1 MKILIAVDGSP
12 HSLAAVTALVDR
24 ISWFRDAP
32 ALTLLYAHPPI
43 PYKAAAV
50 ANVGRE
56 AVEAYY
62 EEESVAALSGAQK
75 LLGARGI
82 AFVSEKC
89 VGDPADEIIRH
100 TSAQNF
106 DLIVMGTHGHTA
118 LANLVMGS
126 VATRVLARSRV
137 PVLFM
142 KS

>member
-12 HSLAAVTALVDR
+12 HALAAVAALAER
-24 ISWFRDAP
+24 IGWFRDAP
-32 ALTLLYAHPPI
+32 KLTLLHAQPPI

-56 AVEAYY
+56 AVATYY
-62 EEESVAALSGAQK
+62 DEENDAALSGARR
-75 LLGARGI
+75 LLEARGI
-82 AFVSEKC
+82 AFVIEKC

-100 TSAQNF
+100 SSEREF
-106 DLIVMGTHGHTA
+106 DLIAMGTHGHTA

-126 VATRVLARSRV
+126 VATRVLARSKI